1 MFKFG
6 AAFLFSSTLP
16 PKHLLN
22 LKALPTNQNELIK
35 VFLNLRIV
43 LSQNLLLT
51 FSCWSCLSWFR
62 ALSTILRASLCTACY
77 TCCIQCTTYDVIT
90 YTRKVLYTTTTN
102 QNELIKVFSKGLTR
116 QVYYFLP
123 FPAGA
128 ACPGFGRLAP
138 YFERLCVRPA
148 TPAVSNVPR
157 TM

>member
-22 LKALPTNQNELIK
+22 LKAFP
-35 VFLNLRIV
+35 
-43 LSQNLLLT
+43 
-51 FSCWSCLSWFR
+51 
-62 ALSTILRASLCTACY
+62 
-77 TCCIQCTTYDVIT
+77 
-90 YTRKVLYTTTTN
+90 TN